1 MFGQTKEE
9 EVKTNPER
17 GEGDGL
23 PDLEVIKDEI
33 EHPSGQH
40 IGRTSSEF
48 ITVQEVGRREDNQSL
63 QTIVKST
70 LEDFYTAIERLKTV
84 TVEID
89 KVSIGAE
96 NWLKSNN

>member
-1 MFGQTKEE
+1 MFGKVLDEE
-9 EVKTNPER
+9 PKADPER
-17 GEGDGL
+17 EEGVEKGGTTNINTENPDGSTVAPFTDHL
-23 PDLEVIKDEI
+23 APAPADHLLEK
-33 EHPSGQH
+33 
-40 IGRTSSEF
+40 T
-48 ITVQEVGRREDNQSL
+48 DNQSL

>member
-1 MFGQTKEE
+1 MFGQQPKEE
-9 EVKTNPER
+9 EVKTDPER
-17 GEGDGL
+17 GEDTFATD
-23 PDLEVIKDEI
+23 DLAYV
-33 EHPSGQH
+33 PSIVAVDPSDTDPNKAG
-40 IGRTSSEF
+40 IY
-48 ITVQEVGRREDNQSL
+48 VQDSKSL